1 MPWPARRSDFRMQ
14 PKNIPARFPGGTARA
29 MVVQD
34 QEAAAVHGLVALST
48 KAIVMVPRTHTP
60 LIHRGPELSRN
71 FAVID
76 HIFRV
81 GTSRRQGFACEMNR
95 ASSGTEYPCR
105 NE

>member
-1 MPWPARRSDFRMQ
+1 MPWPARRSDFCMQ
-14 PKNIPARFPGGTARA
+14 PKNIPARFPGGAARA
-29 MVVQD
+29 MVVRD
-34 QEAAAVHGLVALST
+34 QEAAVHGLVALST
-48 KAIVMVPRTHTP
+48 KAIVMVPRTHAP

-76 HIFRV
+76 HIYRV
-81 GTSRRQGFACEMNR
+81 GTSGRQGCERKR